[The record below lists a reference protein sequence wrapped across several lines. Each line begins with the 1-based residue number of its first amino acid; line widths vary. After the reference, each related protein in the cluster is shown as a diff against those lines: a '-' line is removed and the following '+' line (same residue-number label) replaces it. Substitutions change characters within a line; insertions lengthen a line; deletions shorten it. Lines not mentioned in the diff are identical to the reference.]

1 VSRDHRLKPGDEL
14 TLKSERDHFSSGR
27 QGQCPWVTTILPWSL
42 ERLSNPTRSAIEF
55 LSRSNSFRFV
65 MGAPHDLPLAKEQ
78 RQDDY
83 EVPEIDRK
91 VVPDVKREVRVVVT
105 MCTLVVKKD

>member
-1 VSRDHRLKPGDEL
+1 
-14 TLKSERDHFSSGR
+14 
-27 QGQCPWVTTILPWSL
+27 
-42 ERLSNPTRSAIEF
+42 
-55 LSRSNSFRFV
+55 

-78 RQDDY
+78 RQDY